1 MCWGPWTKC
10 VHCCSL
16 AQLGHPLR
24 GAGRPSLG
32 CYRLCFLLWQQLS
45 AESLLGEGPGGAM
58 RASTLFAPRR
68 EVFFVFSQP
77 SGRRCSALPTPPS
90 LSHHSMASSPR
101 AGTEVDT
108 EAPKCASCPAAASN
122 SCVPKTE
129 LRLAL
134 RAAADHSL
142 PPTPKVYPLL
152 VLAGFLLHSCLGVRG
167 LGHPRQG
174 RLSSQA
180 LQPDAYQ
187 QPWRSACHLGEVF
200 LALSTRPLGL

>member
-1 MCWGPWTKC
+1 MWWGPWTKC

-32 CYRLCFLLWQQLS
+32 CSRLRFLLWQQLS

-68 EVFFVFSQP
+68 DVLSSSQP
-77 SGRRCSALPTPPS
+77 SGRGCSALTTAPS
-90 LSHHSMASSPR
+90 LSHHSMASSPWD
-101 AGTEVDT
+101 TVDT
-108 EAPKCASCPAAASN
+108 EVPKCASCPTAASN

-152 VLAGFLLHSCLGVRG
+152 VLAGFLLHSCSGVRG
-167 LGHPRQG
+167 LGHPRRG
-174 RLSSQA
+174 KLSSQA

-187 QPWRSACHLGEVF
+187 QPWRSACHLGKVV